1 MDGGRSGAVDV
12 AQLRIVLAHVE
23 NPSVLQA
30 EHHRPILLHGHLC
43 RRAVDEFVPRI
54 VPDPSDRIVP
64 DPSDAV
70 ARAES
75 DGVGVINLD
84 PTGPAGEPVR
94 ILARISPTGR
104 DP

>member
-54 VPDPSDRIVP
+54 VPDPSD
-64 DPSDAV
+64 AV

-84 PTGPAGEPVR
+84 PTRPAGEPVR